1 VQDGLSNWHGCR
13 TADDHTSE
21 ERERESGE
29 AGWATLEEWPTKQVR
44 LFFLFSKFSFSN
56 QISNSINSKSSQTIE
71 IVLQYAV
78 HRQVILYFLL
88 FFVSFI

>member
-1 VQDGLSNWHGCR
+1 VFNREKDELGKHGPHVNGLNSCDRTEVQTRGEHGFPFYVLKVRLQDGLSNWHGCR

-44 LFFLFSKFSFSN
+44 LFFLVF
-56 QISNSINSKSSQTIE
+56 
-71 IVLQYAV
+71 
-78 HRQVILYFLL
+78 
-88 FFVSFI
+88 